1 MVNGSYA
8 DYVRD
13 RVLEVANYT
22 LLTKKDIRS
31 IAKVFNV
38 SKSTIHKD
46 LSERL
51 TRVDPLLY
59 SKIKMILAENKHQGQ
74 LNGGRSTRE
83 KYRGCFEQ

>member
-74 LNGGRSTRE
+74 LNGGMATRR
-83 KYRGCFEQ
+83 KYRNCFTQ